1 MFLARTLSIGRV
13 SISMQKYN
21 KEILFIP
28 ILIELMTHF
37 TEVDTVDKV
46 NR

>member
-1 MFLARTLSIGRV
+1 MFLARTVSIGRV

-28 ILIELMTHF
+28 ILMEFMTHF
-37 TEVDTVDKV
+37 TKVNTVDKV